1 MKIKLNESS
10 LKDIVL
16 NANKIEESISKIKGE
31 LDNISIPNPDV
42 LNEFNTEIAEVYK
55 SIKNLKDCIADELI
69 EHYKENN

>member
-31 LDNISIPNPDV
+31 LDNISIPNLDV